1 MKDFDFKK
9 RKINFL
15 ENLDKPEEKPQ
26 IISKKKTKKV
36 LKRKKTTSFFIFL
49 IITFTLT
56 STLVSASND
65 GFLSGVKNGYLFRQI
80 THIISSS
87 EKYLTGEEEDRIN
100 FLLLGMGGEGHN
112 GPYLTDTI
120 ILASFRPSTKEL
132 ALFSLPRDMIVPLT
146 RSNYRKINHIYTI
159 GQLDNNTSG
168 GELIKDV
175 VSRTL
180 AIPIHY
186 FATVDFE
193 GFRELIDS
201 IGGLKINVENS
212 FRDTQFPTAD
222 YKYQEVYFEAGKQKM
237 DGLTSLRYAR
247 SRHGNNGEGSD
258 FSRIKRQQKI
268 LLAAKDKLT
277 SFNTLLNPKKITNLF
292 SLFNKYTTTDLEP
305 WEAVKLIH
313 LGKDLNSD
321 NIIFKSIDNRPG
333 NYLKAGIAEDGAYI
347 LQPLTGNYQQIQILV
362 KNIFDFKQ
370 INLENSKI
378 VIQNGTEIPGLALKA
393 FNHLSQMNYNV
404 IRYGNSEKQDKLI
417 TNIYK
422 YNENNNKTAE
432 SLENI
437 FQTMIKDNIPLE
449 YSNYKIT
456 AAWDIRNNVGD
467 LEHLDFLIILG
478 ADQSLDE
485 TIEIVKTIDSQLLNS
500 SSTENIIDV
509 LE

>member
-1 MKDFDFKK
+1 MKNSEFKK

-15 ENLDKPEEKPQ
+15 ENLENPEEKHQ
-26 IISKKKTKKV
+26 IKLKNNTKKV
-36 LKRKKTTSFFIFL
+36 LKRKKTSSFFILL
-49 IITFTLT
+49 IIIFTLT

-65 GFLSGVKNGYLFRQI
+65 GFLSGVKNGYLIRQI

-87 EKYLTGEEEDRIN
+87 EKYLLGEEENRIN

-120 ILASFRPSTKEL
+120 ILASFIPYTKEL

-146 RSNYRKINHIYTI
+146 KNYYRKVNHIYTI
-159 GQLDNNTSG
+159 GQLDHNTSG
-168 GELIKDV
+168 GKLIKDV
-175 VSRTL
+175 ISRTL
-180 AIPIHY
+180 DVPIHY
-186 FATVDFE
+186 FVAVDFR
-193 GFRELIDS
+193 GFKELIDA
-201 IGGLKINVENS
+201 IDGIKINIENS
-212 FRDTQFPTAD
+212 FTDTQFPTID
-222 YKYQEVYFEAGKQKM
+222 YKYQEIHFEAGKQKM
-237 DGLTSLRYAR
+237 DGLTALRYAR

-268 LLAAKDKLT
+268 LLSAKDKMT

-292 SLFNKYTTTDLEP
+292 SLFNKYTATDLEP

-313 LGKDLNSD
+313 IGKELNSD
-321 NIIFKSIDNRPG
+321 DIIFKSIDNRPG
-333 NYLKAGIAEDGAYI
+333 NYLKAGLAEDGAYI
-347 LQPLTGNYQQIQILV
+347 LQPITGNYQQIQMLV

-393 FNHLSQMNYNV
+393 FNHLNQMNYNV

-422 YNENNNKTAE
+422 YNENNNKTE
-432 SLENI
+432 DSLENI
-437 FQTMIKDNIPLE
+437 FQTVIKNNVPLE

-456 AAWDIRNNVGD
+456 SSWDIKNND
-467 LEHLDFLIILG
+467 DNLESLDFLIILG
-478 ADQSLDE
+478 LDQAIDE
-485 TIEIVKTIDSQLLNS
+485 NIEIIKTIDPD
-500 SSTENIIDV
+500 IIIETKEEV
-509 LE
+509 IE